1 MNMVSLLKDL
11 RYGIRSLLR
20 HPAFTVIAVITLALG
35 IGANTAIFSI
45 VNGVL
50 LRALPFPNPERLVS
64 VSKPM
69 DSEGL
74 PGIAARE
81 YLAWQSQSRDFET
94 LAAYSNDNYNLI
106 GLGAPERISCG
117 QVTASFFSTLG
128 VPALRGRVFLPEE
141 DKPGSDNVVVVSEA
155 FWQRRFGGSD
165 SILGS
170 SLTLEGKPY
179 TIVGVMPHSFRFP
192 GDYEIWLPMALDPVK
207 ETQGDMFRLVEIVG
221 RLRPSVSAEHAQ
233 SELNVISSHFSQADK
248 DNLLMSGAE
257 IVPLHSFLVAGV
269 RKTVLILWGAV
280 GLLMLLACTNVASL
294 MLSRTV
300 ARKREMAVRAAVG
313 ARRWQLI
320 RQLLVESIVL
330 GVFGGAL
337 GVLIAVWCKGVIAS
351 LAPEGLTSSIHDLNS
366 IKMDWR
372 VFAFTLLLSVTTGV
386 IFGLVPASTAS
397 KPDLVRD
404 LRESSFARLMGFGL
418 RSVRGWLVVVELGL
432 AMVLLLAAG
441 LLVRSFNQLL
451 AINLGFAKENV
462 LTLQL
467 GLPGS
472 KYSGPQTINFHRD
485 LMSRIKTLPGV
496 QSVGTINHIPFTG
509 FGIVVHT
516 GIEGSPAPKR
526 KDPAIGVGSVS
537 TDYFRTMK
545 IPLISGRLYDDH
557 DSADSAKVAI
567 VNQAFAQ
574 KYFAGVEAIGKH
586 VGFGCKDGLCRTIVG
601 VVGNVR
607 QESLTGDATPEMF
620 VPFGQMP
627 MNGMTVLIR
636 STGDPLNLVSAVRN
650 EVMAIDPNQPI
661 YGVKSLEQRVA
672 ESVAVTR
679 ALMYLFSAFAI
690 LALVLASVGIYGIV
704 SYSVTQRTHEIGI
717 RMALGAGRGD
727 VLRLIM
733 QNGVALALAGIV
745 LGIGGAFVL
754 TRFMTALLFGI
765 KPTDLKTFV
774 IVSIGLLVITVV
786 ACLIPAR
793 RATKVDPLEALRY
806 E

>member
-1 MNMVSLLKDL
+1 MNNLLKDL

-35 IGANTAIFSI
+35 IGANTAIFSV

-50 LRALPFPNPERLVS
+50 LRALPFPNPEQLVS

-81 YLAWQSQSRDFET
+81 YLAWQSQSKDFES

-170 SLTLEGKPY
+170 TLTLEDKPY

-221 RLRPSVSAEHAQ
+221 RLRPTVSAEHAQ
-233 SELNVISSHFSQADK
+233 SELNVISIHFSQPDK
-248 DNLLMSGAE
+248 DTLTASGAE

-330 GVFGGAL
+330 GVFGGVL

-386 IFGLVPASTAS
+386 VFGLVPASTAS

-404 LRESSFARLMGFGL
+404 LRESSFAKLMGFGL

-467 GLPGS
+467 GLPRS
-472 KYSGPQTINFHRD
+472 KYAEPQTIIFHRD
-485 LMSRIKTLPGV
+485 LMERLKTLPGV
-496 QSVGTINHIPFTG
+496 QSVGTINHIPFNG

-516 GIEGSPAPKR
+516 GIEGNPAPKR

-545 IPLISGRLYDDH
+545 IPLLSGRLYDER

-574 KYFAGVEAIGKH
+574 KYFGW
-586 VGFGCKDGLCRTIVG
+586 R
-601 VVGNVR
+601 
-607 QESLTGDATPEMF
+607 
-620 VPFGQMP
+620 
-627 MNGMTVLIR
+627 
-636 STGDPLNLVSAVRN
+636 
-650 EVMAIDPNQPI
+650 
-661 YGVKSLEQRVA
+661 
-672 ESVAVTR
+672 
-679 ALMYLFSAFAI
+679 
-690 LALVLASVGIYGIV
+690 
-704 SYSVTQRTHEIGI
+704 
-717 RMALGAGRGD
+717 
-727 VLRLIM
+727 
-733 QNGVALALAGIV
+733 
-745 LGIGGAFVL
+745 
-754 TRFMTALLFGI
+754 
-765 KPTDLKTFV
+765 
-774 IVSIGLLVITVV
+774 
-786 ACLIPAR
+786 
-793 RATKVDPLEALRY
+793 
-806 E
+806 